1 MLLSMTGFGNAS
13 QTSDAASVSVEL
25 KAVNN
30 RYLKVSVRL
39 PDIAAR
45 FESDIEKLIRERIA
59 RGFLQL
65 SFRIKTTAAANSY
78 SLDESVL
85 QEYVSQ
91 LNALQSKLSGVD
103 DDRPSLTELLQL
115 PGVITEND
123 LPDNAEES
131 LWPLMKSSLMEALDH
146 FEAFRQTEGESMRLD
161 LAAQCGVIATQL
173 EQVETR
179 APDVVSE
186 YREKILE
193 RVRRAVQ
200 DAEVPVEEKDVL
212 REVALFADRC
222 DINEEITRLRSHLAQ
237 FDEFL
242 NGEKSLGRKLEFVSQ
257 EMFREINTIGSK
269 ANNVGI
275 AHCVVEMKA
284 AIERI
289 REVLQNVE

>member
-59 RGFLQL
+59 RGSLQL
-65 SFRIKTTAAANSY
+65 SFRVKAAATENGY
-78 SLDESVL
+78 SLDEGVL
-85 QEYVSQ
+85 SQYVSQ
-91 LNALQSKLSGVD
+91 LNQVQTNLPGVD
-103 DDRPSLTELLQL
+103 ATLPSLTDLLQL
-115 PGVITEND
+115 PGVIAERE

-131 LWPLMKSSLMEALDH
+131 IWPLMKSSLLEALDQ
-146 FEAFRQTEGESMRLD
+146 FQTFRQTEGESMRLD
-161 LAAQCGVIATQL
+161 LAAQCGVISTQL
-173 EQVETR
+173 EQIETR
-179 APDVVSE
+179 APDVVSD

-193 RVRRAVQ
+193 RVRRTVQ
-200 DAEVPVEEKDVL
+200 DADVPVEDKDVI

-242 NGEKSLGRKLEFVSQ
+242 NGDRSLGRKLEFVSQ

>member
-13 QTSDAASVSVEL
+13 LTSDTASVSVEL

-30 RYLKVSVRL
+30 RYLKVSIRL

-59 RGFLQL
+59 RGSLQL
-65 SFRIKTTAAANSY
+65 SFRIKTNSSDNGY
-78 SLDESVL
+78 VLDASVL
-85 QEYVSQ
+85 SQYVAQ
-91 LNALQSKLSGVD
+91 LQAISTQVPNVQNSDLSITD
-103 DDRPSLTELLQL
+103 LLQL
-115 PGVITEND
+115 PGVIVERD
-123 LPDNAEES
+123 LPDNAEEAI
-131 LWPLMKSSLMEALDH
+131 WPLIKTGLQEALDQ
-146 FEAFRQTEGESMRLD
+146 FQAFRTTEGESMRVD
-161 LAAQCGVIATQL
+161 LASQCEVIEEQL
-173 EQVETR
+173 AEVENS
-179 APDVVSE
+179 APNVVRE
-186 YREKILE
+186 YREKILD
-193 RVRRAVQ
+193 RVRKAVLE
-200 DAEVPVEEKDVL
+200 AEVPVEEKDVI
-212 REVALFADRC
+212 REVAMFADRC

-242 NGEKSLGRKLEFVSQ
+242 NGDKSLGRKLEFVSQ